1 MVLMVF
7 IIFLKTIKTS
17 KPPFLTPQPYPY
29 PTLTLL
35 SSVRGRVG
43 IGLPPTRGF
52 ELILE
57 TSVRN
62 PNPWILAIRSK
73 CQVSRF

>member
-17 KPPFLTPQPYPY
+17 KPPFLTPTLPL

-57 TSVRN
+57 TSVWN